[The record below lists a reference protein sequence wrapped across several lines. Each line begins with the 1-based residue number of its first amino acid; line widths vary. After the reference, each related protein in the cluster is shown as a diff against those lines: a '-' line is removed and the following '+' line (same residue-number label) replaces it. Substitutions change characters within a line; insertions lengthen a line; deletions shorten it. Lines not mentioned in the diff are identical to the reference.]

1 MLRMKRPPVLDVSK
15 VWSEIIEK
23 HSEHIQE
30 YFKLSHITDDS
41 GKYVHYDKLRYKLLS
56 QKHIDSELAWGVIKI
71 VRTSQKINAFPMG
84 DNSELSSFVLTPNI
98 QKVLSETDRN
108 ATTAA
113 LEWMTSNIG
122 EEHYLKFLLNDLI
135 EDESISSSQLEGA
148 ATTTL
153 AAKNI
158 IKKKKKARTMDEK
171 MILGNFKM
179 MQYAWDNKDKPLSV
193 AMIKKLHHI
202 GVDGINDEKYSPG
215 VFRDADDNV
224 VVVDSDDNIVHTPPS
239 AENLE
244 KHFSILTKW
253 VNTCH
258 DDASG
263 RDYIHPLIKAII
275 IHFFIGYEHPFKDG
289 NGRVARSLFYWFM
302 FKNNYAAFRYIAIST
317 TLKQRAKKYGMS
329 YVHSEMDQLDLTYF
343 IEDQCKVVL
352 SSINKFK
359 KTYTEAK
366 KSMEEFDRWMWESGL
381 YKKLNDNQKAIFS
394 VAKAK
399 LENTFTANSVSEKL
413 ECSYNTASAALNG
426 LHKIGIFRKRKDGRE
441 YIYSMKSL
449 KSIREAKY

>member
-1 MLRMKRPPVLDVSK
+1 MIRIKRPPTLELSK
-15 VWSEIIEK
+15 VWPEIIDK
-23 HSEHIQE
+23 HSEHFQD

-56 QKHIDSELAWGVIKI
+56 QKHIDPELAWGVIKI
-71 VRTSQKINAFPMG
+71 VRTSQKIKAFPMG
-84 DNSELSSFVLTPNI
+84 DESELSGFVLTPNI
-98 QKVLSETDRN
+98 QKALSETDRN

-113 LEWMTSNIG
+113 LEWMTNNIG

-179 MQYAWDNKDKPLSV
+179 MQFAWDNKDKPLSV
-193 AMIKKLHHI
+193 SMIKKLHHI
-202 GVDGINDEKYSPG
+202 GVDGINDDKYTPG
-215 VFRDADDNV
+215 VFRKSEDDV
-224 VVVDSDDNIVHTPPS
+224 VVVDAEDNIVHRPPS
-239 AENLE
+239 ADNLE
-244 KHFSILTKW
+244 KHFSILIKW

-258 DDASG
+258 DDAGG

-317 TLKQRAKKYGMS
+317 ILKQGAKKYGMS
-329 YVHSEMDQLDLTYF
+329 YVHSEMDNLDLTYF
-343 IEDQCKVVL
+343 IEHQCKVVL
-352 SSINKFK
+352 TSINKFK
-359 KTYTEAK
+359 TTYIEAK
-366 KSMEEFDRWMWESGL
+366 KTMEEFDRWIWESGL
-381 YKKLNDNQKAIFS
+381 YKKLNENQKVLFS
-394 VAKAK
+394 AARNK
-399 LENTFTANSVSEKL
+399 LEGTFTAKSVADRL
-413 ECSYNTASAALNG
+413 ECSYNTAA
-426 LHKIGIFRKRKDGRE
+426 
-441 YIYSMKSL
+441 
-449 KSIREAKY
+449 